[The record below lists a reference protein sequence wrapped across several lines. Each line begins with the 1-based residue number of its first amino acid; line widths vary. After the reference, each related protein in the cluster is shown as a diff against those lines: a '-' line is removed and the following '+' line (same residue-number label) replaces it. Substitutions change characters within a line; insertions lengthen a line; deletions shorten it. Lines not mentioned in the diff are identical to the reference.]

1 MDEIHHHYGEG
12 SHVEVNHFH
21 DADAALSDLQ
31 ADNSYGSQTGTYGSP
46 SVLGAAQAV
55 GASNNGTPDAD
66 TKEAD
71 IVQAASVIAAA
82 FISRNYDKHGDRGQY
97 SLDTIVRMSVATAEK
112 IHAAVHDTE

>member
-1 MDEIHHHYGEG
+1 MAEIHHHYGEG

-31 ADNSYGSQTGTYGSP
+31 ADNSYGSP